1 LKINC
6 PDADIDYIEDFYTS
20 AEAEVLFQ
28 QLAQSLAWR
37 HDDIQL
43 FGKVM
48 KIPRLQAWYGDNNL
62 SYRYSNMRLIA
73 KPWPDALLALK
84 AKVSAYCQ
92 HDFNAVL
99 ANLYRNQN
107 DSVGW
112 HSDDE
117 PELGQLPT
125 IASLSFG
132 AEREFQLKHIVSKE
146 KISLAL
152 APGSLLIMRGKTQ
165 HYWQHCLP
173 KRSKVISPR
182 INLTF
187 RKICFES

>member
-6 PDADIDYIEDFYTS
+6 PDADINYIENFYS
-20 AEAEVLFQ
+20 ADEAQMLFNE
-28 QLAQSLAWR
+28 LAQNLAWR
-37 HDDIQL
+37 HDDIKM

-62 SYRYSNMRLIA
+62 SYRYSNITLTA
-73 KPWPDALLALK
+73 KPWTASLLALK
-84 AKVSAYCQ
+84 TKISDYCE

-99 ANLYRNQN
+99 ANLYRNQD

-112 HSDDE
+112 HSDNE
-117 PELGQLPT
+117 PELGAMPI

-132 AEREFQLKHIVSKE
+132 AEREFQLKHIVTKE
-146 KISLAL
+146 KISIAL
-152 APGSLLIMRGKTQ
+152 SPGSLLIMRGNTQ
-165 HYWQHCLP
+165 NYWRHCLP
-173 KRSKVISPR
+173 KSTKNIASR

-187 RKICFES
+187 RKICF